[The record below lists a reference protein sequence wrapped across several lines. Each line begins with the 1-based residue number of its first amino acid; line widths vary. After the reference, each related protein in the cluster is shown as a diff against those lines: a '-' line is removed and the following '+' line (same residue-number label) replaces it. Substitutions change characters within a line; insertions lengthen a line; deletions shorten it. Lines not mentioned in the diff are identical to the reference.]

1 MMGEMRDFSRKHET
15 LSFDEQLV
23 VSPKAIRLVAQ
34 IVRCIKNLAVFFADS
49 FFLIIFAVFSYRSP
63 A

>member
-1 MMGEMRDFSRKHET
+1 MGEMRDFLRKHET

-34 IVRCIKNLAVFFADS
+34 IVRCIKNLAVFFAVS
-49 FFLIIFAVFSYRSP
+49 ELFLIFALSLVSS
-63 A
+63 